1 MPKYLQVFF
10 SNDEKKELARI
21 AFERGESMTAIVRQ
35 AVQEFLI
42 KQKTE
47 TKTNEN

>member
-10 SNDEKKELARI
+10 TKDEKKELAHL

-35 AVQEFLI
+35 AVKEFLI

-47 TKTNEN
+47 TKTNES